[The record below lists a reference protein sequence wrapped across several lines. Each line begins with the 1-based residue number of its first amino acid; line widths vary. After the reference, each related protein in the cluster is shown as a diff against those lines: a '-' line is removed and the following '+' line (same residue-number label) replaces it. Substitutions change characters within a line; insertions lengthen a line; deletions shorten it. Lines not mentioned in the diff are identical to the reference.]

1 MQSDTEA
8 LNAIRR
14 GDVATFK
21 LEEFNAIAQQVE
33 LFSSLGRIDDLIN
46 IYKGFAESFS
56 EEDIPAFKEATGLDL
71 SAYTNEEIV
80 NQFKDK
86 AKTTLDKIEIYRNSM
101 KTV

>member
-1 MQSDTEA
+1 MTTAGEA
-8 LNAIRR
+8 LNPE
-14 GDVATFK
+14 VFK
-21 LEEFNAIAQQVE
+21 Q
-33 LFSSLGRIDDLIN
+33 
-46 IYKGFAESFS
+46 
-56 EEDIPAFKEATGLDL
+56 FKEATGLDL